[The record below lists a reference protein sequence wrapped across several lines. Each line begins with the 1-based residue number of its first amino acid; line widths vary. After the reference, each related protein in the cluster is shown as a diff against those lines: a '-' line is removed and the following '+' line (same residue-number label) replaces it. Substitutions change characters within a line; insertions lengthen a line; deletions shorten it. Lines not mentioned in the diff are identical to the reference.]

1 MHRPFIRR
9 LLFLF
14 LIIDR
19 LAEAFDVPCAQK
31 LIGSDCLF
39 DEECYGMNSVCRN
52 SRCTCP
58 TNFEEFDIDERTTI
72 CRLAP
77 AKIGDSCQ
85 RDCKPP
91 LLCRDGKC
99 ECWGGS
105 IVDGKCVVPCPA
117 GQQLYG
123 VECTRVAHYMQPCEK
138 DSQCVDPFNSCI
150 AGTCQCAPGT
160 TRDTV
165 RGFCYAG
172 NFYRSL
178 STHLIFFQSVP
189 TGCILV
195 KRVVGSS
202 STTLTCLKTP
212 PTLIAVRWAIDVSR
226 MVVHMLVIVVGY
238 GSCDAGAS
246 PDSKCRPL
254 THFCFT
260 VSEPGWKSSLC
271 CPRPCR
277 DPTPLYV
284 NGQCL
289 SIAHRGDP
297 CQIDQQC
304 EGGITMSCTLGS
316 CQCKLGYHE
325 VPNCI
330 STNPVDF
337 LNFQN
342 NDERFPTCT
351 KDCTL
356 EEVVQLG
363 SRCYSNNQCI
373 PSAECRFGTCQCRC
387 GYKQVKDQLL
397 GVRCSNPDDPLSIG
411 SILDR
416 VGDIFGNKRGK

>member
-1 MHRPFIRR
+1 MHSPFIQV
-9 LLFLF
+9 LFLF

-19 LAEAFDVPCAQK
+19 LALAFDVPCAQK

-58 TNFEEFDIDERTTI
+58 TNFEEYDIDERTTI

-105 IVDGKCVVPCPA
+105 IVDGKCVVLCPV

-123 VECTRVAHYMQPCEK
+123 VECTRVAHYQQPCEK
-138 DSQCVDPFNSCI
+138 DSQCVDPFNACI
-150 AGTCQCAPGT
+150 AGTCLCAPGT
-160 TRDTV
+160 TRDTE
-165 RGFCYAG
+165 RGFCHATCPDG
-172 NFYRSL
+172 MHPRQTCRRLFINDIDMLENAANTDSCPLGYRCVTYGSPYVGHCCRLRCPYGEPDL
-178 STHLIFFQSVP
+178 SQ
-189 TGCILV
+189 
-195 KRVVGSS
+195 
-202 STTLTCLKTP
+202 
-212 PTLIAVRWAIDVSR
+212 
-226 MVVHMLVIVVGY
+226 
-238 GSCDAGAS
+238 SCDAGAS

-325 VPNCI
+325 
-330 STNPVDF
+330 
-337 LNFQN
+337 N
-342 NDERFPTCT
+342 NDERFLTCT

-356 EEVVQLG
+356 EEVASNDRCLAKVQLG
-363 SRCYSNNQCI
+363 ARCYSNKQCI
-373 PSAECRFGTCQCRC
+373 QSAECRFGTCQCRC

-397 GVRCSNPDDPLSIG
+397 GVRCTNPDDPLSIG

-416 VGDIFGNKRGK
+416 VGDIFGNKQGK

>member
-1 MHRPFIRR
+1 MHSPFIR

-19 LAEAFDVPCAQK
+19 IAEAFDVPCAQK

-58 TNFEEFDIDERTTI
+58 TNFEEFDIDERTTV

-150 AGTCQCAPGT
+150 TGTCQCAPGT

-165 RGFCYAG
+165 RGFCYAVCPDG
-172 NFYRSL
+172 MHPRQTCRRLFINDIDMLENAANTDSCPLGYRCVTYGSPYVGHCCRLRCPYGEPDL
-178 STHLIFFQSVP
+178 SQ
-189 TGCILV
+189 
-195 KRVVGSS
+195 
-202 STTLTCLKTP
+202 
-212 PTLIAVRWAIDVSR
+212 
-226 MVVHMLVIVVGY
+226 
-238 GSCDAGAS
+238 SCDAGAS

-304 EGGITMSCTLGS
+304 EGGITMSCNLGS

-325 VPNCI
+325 
-330 STNPVDF
+330 
-337 LNFQN
+337 N

-356 EEVVQLG
+356 EEVASNDRCLAKVQLG
-363 SRCYSNNQCI
+363 ARCYSNNQCI
-373 PSAECRFGTCQCRC
+373 QSAECRFGTCQCRC

-397 GVRCSNPDDPLSIG
+397 GVRCTNPDDPLSIG